1 MVILCDDAGLDK
13 IGRKDKGGDDRSC
26 QEGNESFSS
35 GSKTVFENGKMESSA
50 WLKCRKNV
58 CTNKF

>member
-1 MVILCDDAGLDK
+1 MVILCADAGLDK
-13 IGRKDKGGDDRSC
+13 LGRRIKVMMIGVVNRATR
-26 QEGNESFSS
+26 SFSS
-35 GSKTVFENGKMESSA
+35 GSKTVFENGKMENSA